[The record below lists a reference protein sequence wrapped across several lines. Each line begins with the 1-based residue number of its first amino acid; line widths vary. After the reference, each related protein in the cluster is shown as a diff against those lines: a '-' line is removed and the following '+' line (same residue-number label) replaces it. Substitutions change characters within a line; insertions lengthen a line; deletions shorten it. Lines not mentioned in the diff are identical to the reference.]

1 MLDYTLG
8 NNLDNLINENMDY
21 KLICDYLHD
30 GIYVTDGQGTTIY
43 VNDSYVNNLG
53 VEKKDIIGK
62 TISELEGTLY
72 EGAVSLKVIEQRKR
86 VDSIGRLFNK
96 NVPVLVTGV
105 PIFDIKGNVKMVVV
119 SNRNITELNELK
131 AKLVNLQASYEK
143 NQKNLA
149 YLINQDIKQK
159 QVIYKS
165 NCIKTIMDTIELVAK
180 TDVTILISGE
190 TGTGKELF
198 ANAVYEQSNRTKNPF
213 IKINCATIP
222 QHLLESELF
231 GYEPGTFTGA
241 LTKGKTGIFELANN
255 GTLLLDEIGEIPL
268 DMQAKLLRVLQEKEI
283 RKIGGNKP
291 IPVDVRLIAATNKNL
306 LDEVNNGNFR
316 EDLYYRLNVVPLYI
330 PPLRS
335 RPEDI
340 APFVNHFL
348 SIYNKKY
355 GKYLEANNTFFEAL
369 KTYSWPG
376 NVRELENFI
385 ERLVVTSKSKTLD
398 MDIVNLLIN
407 IENFVD
413 YSKENQLI
421 NVNYHE
427 AFINFEKELFINTLM
442 NNTSLRKSAA
452 VLGISPGSLS
462 TKCKKYNIDLK
473 KTIGKSL

>member
-1 MLDYTLG
+1 MYNYTLS
-8 NNLDNLINENMDY
+8 NNFDNLINENIDF
-21 KLICDYLHD
+21 KIICDYFHD
-30 GIYVTDGQGTTIY
+30 GIYVTDGQGITIY

-62 TISELEGTLY
+62 PISELEGTLY

-96 NVPVLVTGV
+96 NVSVLVTGV
-105 PIFDIKGNVKMVVV
+105 PIFDSNGNVKMVVV

-149 YLINQDIKQK
+149 YLINQDIRQK

-198 ANAVYEQSNRTKNPF
+198 ANAVYEQSNRNKNPF

-222 QHLLESELF
+222 QNLLESELF

-306 LDEVNNGNFR
+306 LDEVHKGNFR

-355 GKYLEANNTFFEAL
+355 GKYLEANTTFFEAL

-407 IENFVD
+407 IESFVD
-413 YSKENQLI
+413 YSKENQFI
-421 NVNYHE
+421 NVNYRE
-427 AFINFEKELFINTLM
+427 AFMNFEKELFVNALM

-452 VLGISPGSLS
+452 ALGISPGSLS